1 MEITIESLHFTLSEH
16 LNNFIHEK
24 VNKLTHLNERLIMSE
39 VSLKISKSATEEN
52 KLCEIKVLGPHVDL
66 FASHHAAT
74 FEDAITET
82 VHALEEQL
90 RKSKTKKEKGHDK
103 IEIEDSTEAESET
116 EE

>member
-1 MEITIESLHFTLSEH
+1 MEITVESPHVTLSEH
-16 LNNFIHEK
+16 LNNFILEK
-24 VNKLTHLNERLIMSE
+24 VNKLTHLNERLITSE

-66 FASHHAAT
+66 FASHQAKT

-90 RKSKTKKEKGHDK
+90 RKSKTKKEKSHDK
-103 IEIEDSTEAESET
+103 IEIEDTTEEDSET
-116 EE
+116 GE